1 MTYRLLIWLIVVV
14 NTPVYA
20 QVDKLFRPWDTDK
33 SPGAAVA
40 VLYRGAVIH
49 HEGYGMANLEHAI
62 PISSTSVFD
71 IASVS
76 KQFCAFAIAMLIDEG
91 KIALDEDLRTYLAE
105 LPDFGHTITIQNL
118 LYHTSGLRDW
128 PGMLGLSGRELED
141 VISMEEILFFVTHQ
155 QTLNF
160 VPGTRYSYSNTG
172 YTLLALVIE
181 RVSGQS
187 LRSFMESRVFE
198 PLGMTRTFFQDDHEE
213 VVSGRVTSYSPQAG
227 NFQRIGNGLMA
238 TGSSSLHTTTEDLL
252 KWVQNFENQSLGT
265 PAVHSM
271 MNLQG
276 QLSDGTALP
285 YGFGLVR
292 GTYRGLNTLSHSGG
306 WAGFRTTILRI
317 PDHEFAV
324 IVLGNHASL
333 NAAVMAQRVA
343 EHYLEAF
350 MGPPEMP
357 PTPLSLGERS
367 SDYEGIYDFSEAH
380 VLRLTT
386 SGSSLFAHL
395 PPTPNVPAQ
404 AIGADSIY
412 VPALSLIL
420 TFSRDSLGQITHAST
435 TELEAERSP
444 LPKETDLTPFEG
456 CYNSEELGVSYS
468 MRIED
473 SKLIATGPRSKE
485 FELTNALENVFT
497 SDSWLMPVIR
507 FFVDANTQA
516 VISFEA
522 NSPRNRK
529 VIFKK
534 DLDQDGS
541 ASGSHDPCD
550 HSERS

>member
-40 VLYRGAVIH
+40 VLYRGEVIH

-76 KQFCAFAIAMLIDEG
+76 KQFCAFAIAMLVDEG
-91 KIALDEDLRTYLAE
+91 KITLDEDLRTYLPE
-105 LPDFGHTITIQNL
+105 LPDFGHTITIENL

-141 VISMEEILFFVTHQ
+141 VISMEEILFFVKHQ

-181 RVSGQS
+181 RISGQS
-187 LRSFMESRVFE
+187 FRDFMKDRIFE

-213 VVSGRVTSYSPQAG
+213 VVPGRVTSYSQQSG
-227 NFQRIGNGLMA
+227 EFQRIGNGLMA

-252 KWVQNFENQSLGT
+252 NWVQNFEDQSLGT

-276 QLSDGTALP
+276 QLSDSTTLP

-306 WAGFRTTILRI
+306 WAGFRTIILRI

-333 NAAVMAQRVA
+333 NATAMAQLVA
-343 EHYLEAF
+343 EHYLGGF
-350 MGPPEMP
+350 MAPPEIP
-357 PTPLSLGERS
+357 PTPLSLGDKS
-367 SDYEGIYDFSEAH
+367 GDYEGIYDLSEAH

-395 PPTPNVPAQ
+395 PPTPSVPAQ
-404 AIGADSIY
+404 SIGADSLYI
-412 VPALSLIL
+412 PALSLTI
-420 TFSRDSLGQITHAST
+420 TFARDSLGQITHAST
-435 TELEAERSP
+435 TDLEAERLP
-444 LPKETDLTPFEG
+444 LPKEIDLTPFEG
-456 CYNSEELGVSYS
+456 CYNSAELGVSYW
-468 MRIED
+468 MRTED
-473 SKLIATGPRSKE
+473 GKLIATGPRGKE

-497 SDSWLMPVIR
+497 SDSWSMPVIR
-507 FFVDANTQA
+507 FFVDTSTQT
-516 VISFEA
+516 VSYFEA
-522 NSPRNRK
+522 NSSRNRK
-529 VIFKK
+529 VVFNK
-534 DLDQDGS
+534 G
-541 ASGSHDPCD
+541 C
-550 HSERS
+550 